1 MWSTYTKTYIFRNCF
16 DEDQVQG
23 EIKAINELL
32 EIEQYNGD
40 IGVVIGTDLMFANA
54 ATNFNAFQDEE
65 TGEWILK
72 FTHGPVE
79 VATVLL
85 DKYKEVHLEFTIE
98 ENLEDGKVCIHCCL
112 IKGFKE
118 YQ

>member
-1 MWSTYTKTYIFRNCF
+1 MWIGYNKTYVFRNCF
-16 DEDQVQG
+16 EEDQVQG

-32 EIEQYNGD
+32 ETEQANGD

-79 VATVLL
+79 VATVLI

-98 ENLEDGKVCIHCCL
+98 ENLEDGKLCIHCCL